1 MLCWSEPLSSNPLAK
16 KLGIFVD
23 LQLDDL
29 DVIGE
34 WSADRRTL
42 PARHTFIRQGDRPRA
57 TCLMLEGWG
66 YRYKTL
72 RNGKRQV
79 LGFLLPGDMCDRHA
93 FILDR
98 ADHDI
103 VMLTEAVV
111 ASITK
116 DQILSAVET
125 HPRLTSALW
134 WTTLVDEGI
143 ARAWLVNL
151 GQRSAI
157 ARVASLFCEL
167 WLRADMIGLTKND
180 GFALPVT
187 QEQLGEAVGIT
198 TVHVNR
204 MLRELRDLG
213 LVEFSNKQAVIPDVG
228 QLMTLADFDPTYLQL
243 QRRASASI

>member
-1 MLCWSEPLSSNPLAK
+1 MLRWSEPLSSNPLAK

-23 LQLDDL
+23 LQPDDL
-29 DVIGE
+29 EVIGE
-34 WSADRRTL
+34 WSTDRRTL
-42 PARHTFIRQGDRPRA
+42 PARHSFIQQGDRPRA
-57 TCLMLEGWG
+57 ICLMLEGWG

-79 LGFLLPGDMCDRHA
+79 LGFLLPGDMCDPHA

-103 VMLTEAVV
+103 AMLTEAVV

-116 DQILSAVET
+116 DQILAAVES

-151 GQRSAI
+151 GQRTAVAKI
-157 ARVASLFCEL
+157 ANLFCEL
-167 WLRADMIGLTKND
+167 WLRAEMIGLTNDD

-187 QEQLGEAVGIT
+187 QEQLGEAVGMT

-213 LVEFSNKQAVIPDVG
+213 LVEFHSKQAAIPDIAR
-228 QLMTLADFDPTYLQL
+228 LMELADFDPAYLHL
-243 QRRASASI
+243 QRRANA